1 MRGLFLTDQP
11 LPMKRYIFVMAL
23 ISLIPSVLLGILVG
37 ATGLFEQIGP
47 DIEIYEGPVLGIFFA
62 MVVVSPVVETLF
74 MSLFFFILS
83 FFITSKRKLVVISA
97 IFWAGLHSLLSPG
110 WGLIVWW
117 PFAVF
122 SCAYLTWRNKSW
134 LHAIWVTTCIH
145 ALQNLI
151 PSIAAVIMLT

>member
-1 MRGLFLTDQP
+1 MKGLFLTDEP

-23 ISLIPSVLLGILVG
+23 ISLIPSILLGILVG

-47 DIEIYEGPVLGIFFA
+47 DIETYKGSVFEIFFV
-62 MVVVSPVVETLF
+62 MVIISPIVETLF

-83 FFITSKRKLVVISA
+83 FFITSERMLVVISA
-97 IFWAGLHSLLSPG
+97 IFWASLHSLLSPG

-117 PFAVF
+117 PFVVF

-134 LHAIWVTTCIH
+134 LQAIWVTTCIH

-151 PSIAAVIMLT
+151 PSIAILFML